1 MSRITPYSTTNKS
14 IGELLRCLIVIPM
27 NQREYSWTKKEII
40 LVLNDIKELF
50 EGTNDRLLMGSVIVY
65 INQNSNRIKE
75 IYDGQQ
81 RTITLIL
88 TLLALGEISKT
99 TTNTNNEKI
108 YNLLKATD
116 ILLNVS
122 VIDCQPMTNLE
133 ALAFNVPSLSGPLF
147 LNELSRYEYTKI
159 TTVDNP
165 LNTYEISKKIDDL
178 LKIPINDMNE
188 IMMNYSTG
196 LKKIALK
203 RYAEFLEI

>member
-1 MSRITPYSTTNKS
+1 LYNLPPLVKSTHLIKRKSNKVIALIPSWNTNGKNLAANIMAAHANS
-14 IGELLRCLIVIPM
+14 KISQIWLSSESSLPKNFL
-27 NQREYSWTKKEII
+27 TKAKVFHG
-40 LVLNDIKELF
+40 L
-50 EGTNDRLLMGSVIVY
+50 
-65 INQNSNRIKE
+65 
-75 IYDGQQ
+75 
-81 RTITLIL
+81 
-88 TLLALGEISKT
+88 
-99 TTNTNNEKI
+99 NNEKI
-108 YNLLKATD
+108 YNLLKVTD

-188 IMMNYSTG
+188 IMMNYSAG